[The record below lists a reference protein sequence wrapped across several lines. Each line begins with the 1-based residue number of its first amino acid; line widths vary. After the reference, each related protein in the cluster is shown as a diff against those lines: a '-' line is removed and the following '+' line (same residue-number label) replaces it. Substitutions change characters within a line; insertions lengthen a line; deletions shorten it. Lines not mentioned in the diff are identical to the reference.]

1 MISPIKY
8 PEATPKKSSEDLPL
22 SRLTTPKR
30 SKPVAKQDLRK
41 KLDMVP
47 FFAEPKLHNDR
58 GPLESRINRDL
69 PGPWLPGITP
79 KCGTA
84 HRNRPFIAGN
94 SASRNEDNSTSYWSN
109 QEASGSEEEEE
120 EKVSEDDISTDEI
133 EDRVNDPRNKQ
144 HK

>member
-1 MISPIKY
+1 
-8 PEATPKKSSEDLPL
+8 
-22 SRLTTPKR
+22 
-30 SKPVAKQDLRK
+30 
-41 KLDMVP
+41 MVP
-47 FFAEPKLHNDR
+47 FFTEPKLHSDR
-58 GPLESRINRDL
+58 GPLESGINRDL
-69 PGPWLPGITP
+69 PGPWMPGTTP

-94 SASRNEDNSTSYWSN
+94 LVSRNEDNSTNYWSN

-133 EDRVNDPRNKQ
+133 EDRVNDPSNKQ